1 MAADTTLIES
11 ERRQA
16 AHRAVAR
23 FLTWSGLL
31 TILAASFALRVF
43 RLDAQSLWYD
53 EGVSVVMAPR
63 DLATITAN
71 AAGDIHPPLYYHA
84 LHFWTGLVG
93 TSEFGARF
101 LSVVYGVAL
110 VALVYQLGRRLF
122 SREVGLAGAF
132 LTAGAPF
139 LIYYS
144 QEARMYMQVT
154 TLGALSML
162 LFVRLIVNAQERP
175 NRRGWPLW
183 VAYALA
189 TSATLYSQYFGITI
203 VVAQNLHFWLLSG
216 RQRTLWG
223 KWVTAQLAIA
233 ISFLPWLPVMLRQF
247 GGWPSISEPFT
258 FGTLLER
265 VFKVFSLGLSWDAA
279 ATTNREIAFLIILA
293 AAGLYPVVGNRKG
306 MVRNLILLA
315 LYALVPVLLMYA
327 LSIQRPMYNPKL
339 LLVATP
345 AYYCA
350 LGLGAIGLAR
360 TVGRLIERAP
370 KVAPLGLHST
380 QGNLLSLGLGALV
393 ALAALGSLS
402 YSYYHSASAYYF
414 DPKYARDDYRGL
426 VRYVEAHARPGD
438 VIVLNAPG
446 QVEIFDY
453 YYDGNAP
460 LVPLPQQRP
469 IDERLTEQELRNIA
483 GTYSRVWLVLW
494 AVPEADPGGFI
505 EGWLDRQSFKAL
517 NNWFGSVRLCLYN
530 TQENAAALRQE
541 VDLRFGDKISLTS
554 WEIGGGELRPGEA
567 LPLTLKWVASEPVLE
582 RYTVFAHILDKS
594 ELICGQRDSEPGGG
608 ARVTTSWAPGET
620 IIDRYAIPILLGT
633 PPGEYRVEIGLYNSQ
648 TGQRLPIKDSEGVV
662 IGDRHLIGP
671 VMIGRALSAPATDL
685 LGFEQ
690 PSSAVFDGRLR
701 LLGHSVDALGR
712 PPDYVNYVGEDT
724 LQVTLFWQP
733 QAALG
738 ADYRLEVRLQDGA
751 GKVVAQHLLA
761 MAGGQYPPSQ
771 WQPGEVIR
779 DQHRVPLA
787 GLAGEYTLSVALRPS
802 EAENAV
808 NVTGSTGAN
817 SHDVAKVRVG
827 QR

>member
-1 MAADTTLIES
+1 MAAGTALIER
-11 ERRQA
+11 ERR
-16 AHRAVAR
+16 RAGQGALAQ
-23 FLTWSGLL
+23 FLVRAGLL
-31 TILAASFALRVF
+31 VVLVASFVLRLF

-71 AAGDIHPPLYYHA
+71 AAGDIHPPLYYYA

-101 LSVVYGVAL
+101 LSVVYGVIL

-122 SREVGLAGAF
+122 GREVGLTGA
-132 LTAGAPF
+132 LLAAGAPF

-144 QEARMYMQVT
+144 QEARMYMQVA

-162 LFVRLIVNAQERP
+162 LFVRLVVDTDDRP
-175 NRRGWPLW
+175 GGRGWPLW
-183 VAYALA
+183 AAYALA
-189 TSATLYSQYFGITI
+189 TSATLYSQYFGII
-203 VVAQNLHFWLLSG
+203 VIVAQNLYFWLLSG
-216 RQRTLWG
+216 RQRTLWS
-223 KWVTAQLAIA
+223 KWLAAQLAVA
-233 ISFLPWLPVMLRQF
+233 ISFSPWLPITLQQF

-258 FGTLLER
+258 LGTLLGR
-265 VFKVFSLGLSWDAA
+265 VFRVFSLGLSWDAA
-279 ATTNREIAFLIILA
+279 ATTNREIAFLVILA
-293 AAGLYPVVGNRKG
+293 AAALYPVVANNRKG
-306 MVRNLILLA
+306 AMRNLTLLG
-315 LYALVPVLLMYA
+315 LYALVPVLLMYV

-350 LGLGAIGLAR
+350 LGLGTIGLALVVR
-360 TVGRLIERAP
+360 RLVERAL
-370 KVAPLGLHST
+370 KAAPAF
-380 QGNLLSLGLGALV
+380 LSLAPSALV
-393 ALAALGSLS
+393 ALVALGSLS
-402 YSYYHSASAYYF
+402 YGYYHSVSAYYF

-426 VRYVEAHARPGD
+426 VRYVEARSRSGD

-453 YYDGNAP
+453 YYSGSLP

-469 IDERLTEQELRNIA
+469 IDQQLTEQELRKVA
-483 GTYSRVWLVLW
+483 GAYDRVWLVLW
-494 AVPEADPGGFI
+494 AVPEADPSGFI
-505 EGWLDRQSFKAL
+505 EGWFDQQLFKAL

-530 TQENAAALRQE
+530 TQQSTDAVRQD
-541 VDLRFGDKISLTS
+541 VSLRFGDRITLTS

-567 LPLTLKWVASEPVLE
+567 LPLTLNWVASEPVPE
-582 RYTVFAHILDKS
+582 RYTVFVHLLDNN

-620 IIDRYAIPILLGT
+620 IVDRYAVPILLGT
-633 PPGEYRVEIGLYNSQ
+633 PPGEYRIEIGLYNSQ
-648 TGQRLPIKDSEGVV
+648 TGQRLPIKDGKGES
-662 IGDRHLIGP
+662 IGDRYLIGP
-671 VMIGRALSAPATDL
+671 VVIGRALSTPAVDL

-712 PPDYVNYVGEDT
+712 PSDYVNYGSEDII
-724 LQVTLFWQP
+724 QVTLFWQP
-733 QAALG
+733 ESALA
-738 ADYRLEVRLQDGA
+738 ADYRVEVLFRGQAGEVAAQRL
-751 GKVVAQHLLA
+751 LP

-779 DQHRVPLA
+779 DQHRLPLH
-787 GLAGEYTLSVALRPS
+787 GLAGEYTLSIALRPS
-802 EAENAV
+802 ETQNAV
-808 NVTGSTGAN
+808 TATGSTGPN
-817 SHDVAKVRVG
+817 SHDLGKVKVG
-827 QR
+827 PR